1 MRKQLWTELFGSKT
15 SPGLARLRQEAA
27 EAGDAV
33 AFARE
38 KLGFNPDEKQMAML
52 LGGKRGILNCARQW
66 GKSTVAA
73 AKAVHRAYS
82 QAGSLTLLLSP
93 SGRQSGGFIRKSDE
107 FVRRRGVRR
116 K

>member
-33 AFARE
+33 AFARDR
-38 KLGFNPDEKQMAML
+38 LGFDPDEKQMAML
-52 LGGKRGILNCARQW
+52 RGGKRGILNCARQW

-73 AKAVHRAYS
+73 AQAVHRAYS
-82 QAGSLTLLLSP
+82 EPGSLTLLLTP
-93 SGRQSGGFIRKSDE
+93 GGRQSGQCIRKA
-107 FVRRRGVRR
+107 
-116 K
+116 